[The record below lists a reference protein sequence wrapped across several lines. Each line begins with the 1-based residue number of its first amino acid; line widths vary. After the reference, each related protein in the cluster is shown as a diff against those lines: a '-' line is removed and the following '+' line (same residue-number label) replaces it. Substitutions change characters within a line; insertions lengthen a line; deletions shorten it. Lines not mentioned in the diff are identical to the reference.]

1 MQKWRPICCVL
12 NPVPSRQPCC
22 FAPCPINPPAAP
34 CCPLCLTA
42 ARRHRAA
49 RAWRCGRWASARA
62 PPWSAFSTTWQHTV
76 RQYARA
82 VRQGSTPGQHS
93 RAVLQGASAAASWRL
108 PLCSGAGAGRTP
120 WRHAAPLPPACH
132 AHALASRLA
141 WPRCLGPASWS
152 PPALPR
158 LAGDVDMASSDFV
171 FVGGHFL
178 ARDEN
183 VFTLFEGQEPGSAAA
198 TAAVPQV
205 RGPAGRWAT
214 TACTSAGSARSAP
227 PWAGAPS

>member
-1 MQKWRPICCVL
+1 
-12 NPVPSRQPCC
+12 
-22 FAPCPINPPAAP
+22 
-34 CCPLCLTA
+34 
-42 ARRHRAA
+42 
-49 RAWRCGRWASARA
+49 
-62 PPWSAFSTTWQHTV
+62 
-76 RQYARA
+76 
-82 VRQGSTPGQHS
+82 
-93 RAVLQGASAAASWRL
+93 
-108 PLCSGAGAGRTP
+108 
-120 WRHAAPLPPACH
+120 
-132 AHALASRLA
+132 
-141 WPRCLGPASWS
+141 
-152 PPALPR
+152 
-158 LAGDVDMASSDFV
+158 MASSDFV